1 MNTSSIVILCSIITI
16 IITTIIL
23 ATISY
28 TVHCD
33 MSRRPKKVRY
43 GFMIV
48 VLYFNSICDA
58 ISHNQSKVTINDSHR
73 KSIIIQYS
81 DKKNFNH
88 TIIRFHASSIKIGEV
103 EFKLGVI
110 DWFKYCIWLY
120 GVREY
125 MIYHRNN
132 IIINHIM
139 KWNNR
144 IVQQSKYE
152 YAYGKY
158 DNYLSKREEQN
169 NG

>member
-1 MNTSSIVILCSIITI
+1 MNISSIIIIMLCSIII
-16 IITTIIL
+16 STIIL

-28 TVHCD
+28 AVHCD

-58 ISHNQSKVTINDSHR
+58 ISHNQSKVTINDRYR
-73 KSIIIQYS
+73 KSIIIKYS
-81 DKKNFNH
+81 DKKNFNR
-88 TIIRFHASSIKIGEV
+88 TIIRFHASTIEIGEV
-103 EFKLGVI
+103 EFKLGII

-125 MIYHRNN
+125 MIYHRSN

-144 IVQQSKYE
+144 IVQQVNLE
-152 YAYGKY
+152 LAYGKY
-158 DNYLSKREEQN
+158 NNYLAKEEEQN